1 MQSMEILAPAGGPE
15 QLTAAVRAG
24 ADAVY
29 LGLDSFNARRAA
41 ANFTAQSLPEVV
53 GYCRARGVRVYVAL
67 NILLLD
73 SELDAAAAL
82 IRQIANG
89 GADALIVQDLAAAA
103 LARQICPELPLHAS
117 TQMSV
122 HNAAGV
128 QMLERLGFARVILAR
143 ELSAA
148 EIAQIHEQSPL
159 ELELFVHGALC
170 MSVSGQCLM
179 SAMLGGRSG
188 NRGLCAQPCRLAYV
202 AGGREHAL
210 SLKDLS
216 LIPHIGELPALGV
229 RSLKIEGRM
238 KRPEYVAAAVHAC
251 RTALAGCA
259 PDMNALRA
267 VFSRS
272 GFTDGYYAAK
282 RTPDMFGYRTKEDV
296 LSAKPV
302 LGELA
307 ELYRRER
314 PRVGL
319 VMRFTATDGVPCSL
333 EANDGAHSV
342 RVQGPVPEHA
352 QSRAMDRPYVAQSLQ
367 KCGDTPFFLDRLD
380 TRIDDGL
387 FLPVSALNRL
397 RVQALEALTALRAR
411 PPARACR
418 PLPPADYPLSDPNRR
433 PTLRV
438 SLAKLDQLTP
448 ALQAAAERILLPLGA
463 VPADAAWLHALGDKL
478 VVRVPD
484 LIFGDPRPVAEQL
497 RRLRAA
503 GLTRAHTGGIGSILL
518 AQQAGMAVSGGS
530 GLNITNTRSL
540 DAYRSLGIVEA
551 DLSVELTLAQAR
563 AVAPVVPRGVT
574 AYGHLPLMSFRACP
588 MRGASGC
595 GDCTGE
601 TAIRDR
607 KGVDFPLRCEGRQY
621 SRLYNALPV
630 YMGDRLDQLRG
641 LEYYTLS
648 FTVEP
653 PALCDRIL
661 AAFQAGSAPD
671 FPYTRGLFYRGVQ

>member
-1 MQSMEILAPAGGPE
+1 MQPMEILAPAGGPE

-29 LGLDSFNARRAA
+29 LGLESFNARRAA
-41 ANFTAQSLPEVV
+41 ANFTAQSLPQIV
-53 GYCRARGVRVYVAL
+53 GYCRARGVRVYVTL
-67 NILLLD
+67 NILLWD
-73 SELDAAAAL
+73 SELNAAAEL
-82 IRQIANG
+82 IRQIAQS

-122 HNAAGV
+122 HSAAGV
-128 QMLERLGFARVILAR
+128 QMLERLGFARAILAR

-148 EIAQIHEQSPL
+148 EIARIREQSAL

-188 NRGLCAQPCRLAYV
+188 NRGLCAQPCRLAYT

-216 LIPHIGELPALGV
+216 LIPHIRQLQALGV

-251 RTALAGCA
+251 RTALDGGA
-259 PDMNALRA
+259 PDMDALRA

-272 GFTDGYYAAK
+272 GFTDGYFTAR

-296 LSAKPV
+296 LRAKPV
-302 LGELA
+302 LSGLS
-307 ELYRRER
+307 ELYRKER
-314 PRVGL
+314 PRVG
-319 VMRFTATDGVPCSL
+319 VAMRFTAQNGAPCAL
-333 EANDGAHSV
+333 EADDGTRRV
-342 RVQGPVPEHA
+342 RAEGPVPAPA
-352 QSRAMDRPYVAQSLQ
+352 QSRALDRETAARSLQ
-367 KCGDTPFFLDRLD
+367 KCGDTPYFLERLD
-380 TRIDDGL
+380 TRIDGGL

-397 RVQALEALTALRAR
+397 RGQVLDALTEQRAK
-411 PPARACR
+411 PPARMCR
-418 PLPPADYPLSDPNRR
+418 PLPPAVYPAADPEKR
-433 PTLRV
+433 PALHV
-438 SLAKLDQLTP
+438 SLADPGQLTP
-448 ALQAAAERILLPLGA
+448 ALMSAAATILLPLGA
-463 VPADAAWLHALGDKL
+463 VPADGEWIRSFAGRLA
-478 VVRVPD
+478 VRIPD
-484 LIFGDPRPVAEQL
+484 LIFSDPRPVAEKL
-497 RRLRAA
+497 RALRAA
-503 GLTRAHTGGIGSILL
+503 GLTRAHTGGIGSVLL
-518 AQQAGMAVSGGS
+518 AQQAGMTVSGGA
-530 GLNITNTRSL
+530 GLNIANTRSL
-540 DAYRSLGIVEA
+540 DEYRKLGLAQA
-551 DLSVELTLAQAR
+551 DLSAELTLAQAR
-563 AVAPVVPRGVT
+563 SVAPVIPRGVT

-588 MRGASGC
+588 VRGADGC
-595 GDCTGE
+595 GACGGE
-601 TAIRDR
+601 TSVRDR
-607 KGVDFPLRCEGRQY
+607 KGVDFPLLCEGRQY
-621 SRLYNALPV
+621 SRLYNSVPV

-641 LEYYTLS
+641 LDYYTLS

-661 AAFQAGSAPD
+661 AAFQAGSPPD

>member
-41 ANFTAQSLPEVV
+41 ANFTAQSLPEVG
-53 GYCRARGVRVYVAL
+53 GYGRARGVRVYVAL

-251 RTALAGCA
+251 RTALEGGA

-352 QSRAMDRPYVAQSLQ
+352 QSRAMDRTYVAQSLQ
-367 KCGDTPFFLDRLD
+367 
-380 TRIDDGL
+380 
-387 FLPVSALNRL
+387 
-397 RVQALEALTALRAR
+397 
-411 PPARACR
+411 
-418 PLPPADYPLSDPNRR
+418 
-433 PTLRV
+433 
-438 SLAKLDQLTP
+438 
-448 ALQAAAERILLPLGA
+448 
-463 VPADAAWLHALGDKL
+463 
-478 VVRVPD
+478 
-484 LIFGDPRPVAEQL
+484 
-497 RRLRAA
+497 
-503 GLTRAHTGGIGSILL
+503 
-518 AQQAGMAVSGGS
+518 
-530 GLNITNTRSL
+530 
-540 DAYRSLGIVEA
+540 
-551 DLSVELTLAQAR
+551 
-563 AVAPVVPRGVT
+563 
-574 AYGHLPLMSFRACP
+574 
-588 MRGASGC
+588 
-595 GDCTGE
+595 
-601 TAIRDR
+601 
-607 KGVDFPLRCEGRQY
+607 
-621 SRLYNALPV
+621 
-630 YMGDRLDQLRG
+630 
-641 LEYYTLS
+641 
-648 FTVEP
+648 
-653 PALCDRIL
+653 
-661 AAFQAGSAPD
+661 
-671 FPYTRGLFYRGVQ
+671 